1 MPEVLRELAET
12 QRGVITRRQAL
23 AGGLT
28 RSAICAR
35 VDGHRWQRLYPGV
48 FAAFTGEPGRAA
60 LLWAAVLK
68 AGPGAALSYETA
80 AELHGLTRKPAPLI
94 HVTVPAGRRVEPVPG
109 LIVHRSARIA
119 EARHPCHAPA
129 CTRIEETVLDLADTA
144 RTFEDALGWAC
155 AACGGRL
162 TTPQRIAEA
171 IRPRARLR
179 YRTAL
184 QLALSDIAG
193 GVHTILEYRYLRDV
207 ERPHGLPGAE
217 RQVRV
222 VRSGHREYRDVL
234 YREYLVAVETDGRLA
249 HPAEGQWRDVRRDN
263 AAAADG
269 IVTLRYGWSDVISR
283 PCGVAA
289 EVGAVLVRRGWPG
302 PVRRCGPSC
311 ALPRP

>member
-12 QRGVITRRQAL
+12 QCGVITRRQAL
-23 AGGLT
+23 GAGLT

-35 VDGHRWQRLYPGV
+35 VDGRRWQRLYPGV
-48 FAAFTGEPGRAA
+48 FAAFSGEPGRAA

-68 AGPGAALSYETA
+68 AGPGAALSHETA
-80 AELHGLTRKPAPLI
+80 AELHGLTRKPVPLI
-94 HVTVPAGRRVEPVPG
+94 HVTVPAGRRIEPVPG

-119 EARHPCHAPA
+119 RARHPCQAPSR
-129 CTRIEETVLDLADTA
+129 TRIEETVLDLADTA
-144 RTFEDALGWAC
+144 RTFEEALGWAC

-162 TTPQRIAEA
+162 TTPQRIVEA
-171 IRPRARLR
+171 ISQRARLR
-179 YRTAL
+179 YRPAL
-184 QLALSDIAG
+184 QLALGDIAV

-222 VRSGHREYRDVL
+222 VRSGCSEYRDML

-263 AAAADG
+263 AAAASG
-269 IVTLRYGWSDVISR
+269 IVTLRYGWSDVVSR
-283 PCGVAA
+283 PCAVAA

-302 PVRRCGPSC
+302 HLGRCGPGC